1 VAVALFLRAY
11 LQSGA
16 DTAELLSGAHDPK
29 DFVLFGMHV
38 LNPFTWLYGGVA
50 LIVVVGPFF
59 SALLATASLPALALA
74 RSRVSSRTWRWLLA
88 ATVTGIALV
97 VATLTPFSAMLGIWL
112 ADRS

>member
-1 VAVALFLRAY
+1 
-11 LQSGA
+11 
-16 DTAELLSGAHDPK
+16 
-29 DFVLFGMHV
+29 
-38 LNPFTWLYGGVA
+38 
-50 LIVVVGPFF
+50 
-59 SALLATASLPALALA
+59 LLAIASLPALALA